1 MSGNHISAIK
11 QESFNDDSISSME
24 QEMKPMEI
32 RDSISDSSSSH
43 QPYCNKIKL
52 LSFAVF
58 LLSLVLAVDIFD
70 KYQHKLQK
78 HDSFSRS
85 SYNQDNGE
93 ETLTTATNEMNDDDA
108 RKYTILPK
116 KIYSV
121 IGLEDSGT
129 TFTTSIL
136 QKALHLK
143 ATRQGSFPCGNTR
156 CNEKDEVQVQHF
168 SLPWGS
174 VCQGKTETVDVVLP
188 SACTRTHVRQDTI
201 LQCSQM
207 TQDVWGFESNTSRPI
222 KYPSRYNLDIVKHKE
237 WYERQGVEQYF
248 ILVVRDQ
255 SISAT
260 ARSKGHCT
268 NPILL
273 KQEEEAGTEILVEAI
288 NKYFLEKDE
297 QVTKHTFPT
306 WAAEQ
311 FQINAAKVEAAKN
324 KKNGHRQLSLLPFK
338 NNVVLVSYESLMK
351 LGPVYVQMLYD
362 TLGIET
368 DYMPQI
374 KDGNQKYVTK
384 PVEDK
389 KKSKNAGNTKV
400 FGKGHV

>member
-1 MSGNHISAIK
+1 MME
-11 QESFNDDSISSME
+11 QESLNDDSISSME

-32 RDSISDSSSSH
+32 RDSISDSSSFH
-43 QPYCNKIKL
+43 QPYCNKSRL

-58 LLSLVLAVDIFD
+58 FLTLVLAVDVFD
-70 KYQHKLQK
+70 KYQHKKLQK
-78 HDSFSRS
+78 QDSVPLMTSTTDDQKDDSR
-85 SYNQDNGE
+85 
-93 ETLTTATNEMNDDDA
+93 TH
-108 RKYTILPK
+108 TILPK
-116 KIYSV
+116 TIYSV

-129 TFTTSIL
+129 SFTASIL
-136 QKALHLK
+136 QKALRLK
-143 ATRQGSFPCGNTR
+143 AIRQGSFPCGNTR
-156 CNEKDEVQVQHF
+156 CNENDEVQVQHF

-201 LQCSQM
+201 LQCSQI
-207 TQDVWGFESNTSRPI
+207 TQDIWGFESNTSRPI
-222 KYPSRYNLDIVKHKE
+222 KYPARYNLDIVKHKE
-237 WYERQGVEQYF
+237 WYEQQGVEQYF
-248 ILVVRDQ
+248 ILVIRDQ

-268 NPILL
+268 IPKFL
-273 KQEEEAGTEILVEAI
+273 KQEEDAGTEILVQAI

-297 QVTKHTFPT
+297 QVTKHTLPT
-306 WAAEQ
+306 WAAEK
-311 FQINAAKVEAAKN
+311 FQINAAKVAAAK
-324 KKNGHRQLSLLPFK
+324 KKPNGHRQLSLLPFK

-374 KDGNQKYVTK
+374 MDGNQKYVTK
-384 PVEDK
+384 PVENK
-389 KKSKNAGNTKV
+389 KKSETKGKTKL

>member
-1 MSGNHISAIK
+1 MSSNHISDMK

-32 RDSISDSSSSH
+32 RDSINDSSSSH
-43 QPYCNKIKL
+43 QPYCNRVRF
-52 LSFAVF
+52 LSFAVI
-58 LLSLVLAVDIFD
+58 LLSLILAVDIFD
-70 KYQHKLQK
+70 KYQHKLQQR
-78 HDSFSRS
+78 DSISLSF
-85 SYNQDNGE
+85 NQENDD
-93 ETLTTATNEMNDDDA
+93 ETLLAISDSQNENDS
-108 RKYTILPK
+108 KTYTILPK

-129 TFTTSIL
+129 SFTSTIL
-136 QKALHLK
+136 QKALGLK
-143 ATRQGSFPCGNTR
+143 AIRQGSFPCGNTR
-156 CNEKDEVQVQHF
+156 CNENDDVQVQHF

-174 VCQGKTETVDVVLP
+174 VCQGHTETVDVVLP

-207 TQDVWGFESNTSRPI
+207 TKNIWGFESNTSRPI
-222 KYPSRYNLDIVKHKE
+222 KYPGRYNLDIIRHKE
-237 WYERQGVEQYF
+237 WYEAQGVEQYF
-248 ILVVRDQ
+248 ILVIRDQ

-268 NPILL
+268 NSNFLQ
-273 KQEEEAGTEILVEAI
+273 QEEEAGTEILINAI
-288 NKYFLEKDE
+288 NKYFLESNEKL
-297 QVTKHTFPT
+297 TKHTFPT

-311 FQINAAKVEAAKN
+311 FQIDASKVQAV
-324 KKNGHRQLSLLPFK
+324 KKKTNGHRQLSLLPFK

-384 PVEDK
+384 PVDDK
-389 KKSKNAGNTKV
+389 KKTKTA
-400 FGKGHV
+400 FGKGHL